1 MASDHEV
8 LKEIEGSLDRPS
20 AARVYDYL
28 LGGTHNYA
36 IDRAFAEKVRA
47 KLPIFPKSALTCRQF
62 LGRAVRHCAASGI
75 RQFVDIGSGLPTQN
89 NVHEVADD
97 ARPDQDTRVVYIDN
111 EPIALAHSQVL
122 LADTADP
129 DRHRAIAGDLLQ
141 PWDLWRRVTETGVI
155 EPSEPIAIV
164 INAVLHFIDDDQ
176 HPHRAVEFYRDM
188 VAPGSMLV
196 LSHITTQN
204 PVSSMEQ
211 QAMREVKAFYEGTTN
226 PGLSRTSDEFARFFG
241 DWPLEEP
248 GVVYAPAWRPDSE
261 TYSAEEPARTHVLAG
276 VARKAA

>member
-8 LKEIEGSLDRPS
+8 LKALEGSLDRPS

-111 EPIALAHSQVL
+111 KPIALAHSQVL

-155 EPSEPIAIV
+155 EPAEPIAIV

-176 HPHRAVEFYRDM
+176 HPHPAVEFYRDM

-241 DWPLEEP
+241 DWTLEEP
-248 GVVYAPAWRPDSE
+248 GVVYAPAWRPDSG
-261 TYSAEEPARTHVLAG
+261 TYSADEPARTHVLAG